1 MEESELGPG
10 GGHEPTVSQARTRE
24 TPGHPAALT
33 PDPGSLSRVGR
44 AVFPPLPSRQ
54 YSLCDTTFFL
64 ENEINYKINSGQG
77 LHIHS
82 ERSNSM

>member
-1 MEESELGPG
+1 ML
-10 GGHEPTVSQARTRE
+10 HTVSQAHTRE

-33 PDPGSLSRVGR
+33 PDPGSLSPVGR
-44 AVFPPLPSRQ
+44 AGFPPLPSRQ

-64 ENEINYKINSGQG
+64 ENEINYKISSGQG